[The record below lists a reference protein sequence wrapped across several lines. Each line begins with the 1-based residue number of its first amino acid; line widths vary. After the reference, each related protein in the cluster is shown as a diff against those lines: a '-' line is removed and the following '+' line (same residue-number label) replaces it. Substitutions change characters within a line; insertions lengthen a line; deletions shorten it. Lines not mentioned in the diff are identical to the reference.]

1 MARRYGSIDL
11 CLIAQKN
18 IDVNCISC
26 VVDWIIIYLIFL
38 HNRSKCNDSF
48 FSFSINTSKLTEW
61 KLGWILGSKQ
71 YYSLFSVLWFFAF
84 SVLGNFLDPRVFYLF
99 GPLDSVYGP
108 SSQKIGLVLIKRVQV
123 ETNNYFLSSVSTKY
137 WMSPVVNFL
146 VMIEYKFVKI
156 KLEINFSVVKL
167 LFIESFTFNFCEKN
181 KYSRPLI

>member
-1 MARRYGSIDL
+1 MI
-11 CLIAQKN
+11 
-18 IDVNCISC
+18 V
-26 VVDWIIIYLIFL
+26 
-38 HNRSKCNDSF
+38 
-48 FSFSINTSKLTEW
+48 FSLFQLTSKLTEW
-61 KLGWILGSKQ
+61 KLGWILVSKR
-71 YYSLFSVLWFFAF
+71 YDSLFSVLWFFAF
-84 SVLGNFLDPRVFYLF
+84 SGHFLDPLVFYLF

-108 SSQKIGLVLIKRVQV
+108 SSQKIGLVLTKRVQV

-167 LFIESFTFNFCEKN
+167 LFIESFTINFCEKN